1 MLIEKSCREF
11 VRVLASKE
19 PVPGGGGA
27 AALVGAI
34 GMALGNMVGTLTVGK
49 EKYKDVEKEVME
61 IMNEATAIQN
71 RLMELVDKDAEVF
84 KEVADVYKM
93 PKSTAEEKKKREE
106 AMENALKQ
114 ACSVPIEIMKSAC
127 DAIRLQRRLADIGSQ
142 LAISDVGVGV
152 LCLKA
157 ALISGKLNVIINLNG
172 IKDREFVKKT
182 GDEMEQLVK
191 EGGRLADETYIKVEE
206 RLKN

>member
-34 GMALGNMVGTLTVGK
+34 GMALGNMVGNLTIGK

-191 EGGRLADETYIKVEE
+191 EGSRLADETYIKVEE

>member
-1 MLIEKSCREF
+1 VLIEKSCREF

-34 GMALGNMVGTLTVGK
+34 GMALGNMVGNLTIGK

-191 EGGRLADETYIKVEE
+191 EGSRLADETYIKVEE

>member
-1 MLIEKSCREF
+1 MLIEKSCKEF
-11 VRVLASKE
+11 VKVLASKE

-34 GMALGNMVGTLTVGK
+34 GIALGNMVGNLTVGK

-84 KEVADVYKM
+84 REVADVYKM

-182 GDEMEQLVK
+182 GDKMEQLVK
-191 EGGRLADETYIKVEE
+191 EGSRLADETYIKVEE